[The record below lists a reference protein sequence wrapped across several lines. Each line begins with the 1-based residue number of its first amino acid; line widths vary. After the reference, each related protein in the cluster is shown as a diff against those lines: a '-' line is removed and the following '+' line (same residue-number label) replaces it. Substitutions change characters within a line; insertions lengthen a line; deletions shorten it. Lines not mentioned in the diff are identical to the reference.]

1 MLSVSLAATATW
13 IERHAVAVLL
23 LIVLALVASLIPRAH
38 AKPFWHD
45 EVYTVLESQFP
56 SLKTLWAAELDGV
69 DLSPPL
75 YTAVIRV
82 VHAVSGVGRVS
93 TRVPSI
99 LAFVGS
105 CVLLFTI
112 VRLRSN
118 AVLGLASALLLQFT
132 AAYRYAIEARGYE
145 ITVFAFL
152 LAIYAWMKA
161 ERRQNRARY
170 LVLLAGSSA
179 AAVWTDYYAVLGVP
193 GLPLAAG

>member
-1 MLSVSLAATATW
+1 MATLIHAALKQATRTVTVFIAKSVCHQIGILSIMLSVSLAATATW

-75 YTAVIRV
+75 YTALIRV

-161 ERRQNRARY
+161 ERRQN
-170 LVLLAGSSA
+170 
-179 AAVWTDYYAVLGVP
+179 
-193 GLPLAAG
+193 

>member
-82 VHAVSGVGRVS
+82 VHTVSGVGRVS

-161 ERRQNRARY
+161 ERRQN
-170 LVLLAGSSA
+170 
-179 AAVWTDYYAVLGVP
+179 
-193 GLPLAAG
+193 